1 MVKLE
6 LQGITP
12 IPEVAM
18 GLNGEFISGS
28 GKGSSERLLILFDL
42 KKMITQDELVDL
54 QQAVA

>member
-6 LQGITP
+6 LQGITS

-18 GLNGEFISGS
+18 GLNGDFISGS
-28 GKGSSERLLILFDL
+28 GKDSSERLLILFDL
-42 KKMITQDELVDL
+42 EKMITQDELVDL